1 MSRDTNPASDAGTP
15 QPLVDEVTAVLEET
29 FGVFRQARTSDD
41 TMARSDQVA
50 LHASYGEN
58 PHLSR
63 HVATS
68 NGGTRY
74 FLVPARGTVCLLAES
89 GSGGCPA
96 PGTGLEGDFTTM
108 HAAPDLADGHV
119 RVLGILP
126 DGVAQIEVVSADGT
140 VTSFPVQN
148 NAVVADVPA
157 DPLEAVWR
165 DSKGTQRRSML

>member
-1 MSRDTNPASDAGTP
+1 
-15 QPLVDEVTAVLEET
+15 
-29 FGVFRQARTSDD
+29 
-41 TMARSDQVA
+41 MARSDQVE

-68 NGGTRY
+68 KGGTRY
-74 FLVPARGTVCLLAES
+74 FLVPARGTVCLLAEN

-108 HAAPDLADGHV
+108 HVAPDLADGHA

-126 DGVAQIEVVSADGT
+126 DGVAQIEVISADGT

-165 DSKGTQRRSML
+165 DSKGTEKRSML